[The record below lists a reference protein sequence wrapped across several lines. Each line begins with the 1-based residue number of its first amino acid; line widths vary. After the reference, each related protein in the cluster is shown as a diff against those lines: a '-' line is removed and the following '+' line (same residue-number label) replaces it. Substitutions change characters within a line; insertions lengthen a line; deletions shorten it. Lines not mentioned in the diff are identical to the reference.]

1 MSNEPM
7 QGAERDRVLQDMP
20 RGGEGVYEEEWD
32 CGVLACDKGDDDAQW
47 EYLEGE

>member
-1 MSNEPM
+1 MSEA
-7 QGAERDRVLQDMP
+7 GWDRGVYNMP
-20 RGGEGVYEEEWD
+20 RGGGGVYEEEWD